1 MAQTIRMTQL
11 SSGGGCASKLPA
23 AALAEVLQGVPH
35 RDDPNVLVSGAT
47 FDDAAVIRLDDGS
60 TLIQTIDAFGPV
72 VDDPYDYG
80 RIAAANAISDVYAM
94 GGIPRFA
101 LAILAI
107 PAGLG
112 SAVTTE
118 ILRGGAATAHA
129 AGVSIVGGH
138 TVTAPEPLY
147 GLAVTGLAPD
157 GSYWVNSGGRPGD
170 LLCLSK
176 PLGSGIIANA
186 MRNDAAPPA
195 VLAAGVEVMAA
206 TNAAAA
212 EALRAIGPTAVVDV
226 TGFGLVGH
234 LHNLLRESGCA
245 AEVDLAALPLIPGVR
260 ELVEADIIPGG
271 SRRNRAAAAAY
282 MTAGTDAV
290 DALITLACDAQ
301 TSGGLL
307 AAVPADTAAALLP
320 GPVIGRLVEGTAGT
334 VALI

>member
-245 AEVDLAALPLIPGVR
+245 AEVELAALPLIPGVR

-282 MTAGTDAV
+282 VTAGTDAV

>member
-245 AEVDLAALPLIPGVR
+245 AEVELAALPLIPGVR

-271 SRRNRAAAAAY
+271 SRRNRAAAAVY
-282 MTAGTDAV
+282 MAAGTDAV

>member
-1 MAQTIRMTQL
+1 MERYAPTIKDLAPRDMVARAMVQEVREGRGAGPHKDYVYLDLTHLPKEQIE
-11 SSGGGCASKLPA
+11 AKLPDITEFSRTY
-23 AALAEVLQGVPH
+23 LGV
-35 RDDPNVLVSGAT
+35 DPVTELV
-47 FDDAAVIRLDDGS
+47 
-60 TLIQTIDAFGPV
+60 PV
-72 VDDPYDYG
+72 FPT
-80 RIAAANAISDVYAM
+80 AHYAM

-271 SRRNRAAAAAY
+271 SRRNRAAAVAY

-290 DALITLACDAQ
+290 DALVTLACDAQ

>member
-282 MTAGTDAV
+282 MAAGTDAV

>member
-1 MAQTIRMTQL
+1 
-11 SSGGGCASKLPA
+11 
-23 AALAEVLQGVPH
+23 
-35 RDDPNVLVSGAT
+35 
-47 FDDAAVIRLDDGS
+47 VIRLDDGS

-118 ILRGGAATAHA
+118 FLGGGAATAHA

-186 MRNDAAPPA
+186 IRNDAAPPA

-282 MTAGTDAV
+282 VTAGTDAV